1 MKRLSPGGRLPG
13 PSWGADAPPGTRTK
27 PWGAPGRKAE
37 KVLLPFSGPKRC
49 SHTLAL
55 LASRPQH
62 PSPLSALS
70 PKPRYSPHAP
80 VSHPKSGCSTSHLSL
95 PTFLALPVTLGARA
109 PGPRPF
115 PCQERF
121 SPSPGC
127 SPTTTRAVCSSPS
140 SDHFSTPHP
149 LALSRHGMPAAPTKF
164 SPPLCLLSS
173 PPCKHQVP
181 GVPLPTPCPLS
192 EVGGRLPKLDTFSHP
207 PQEISILPELPLTHA
222 RRNLASPQH
231 RSTSRDGGDA
241 SGESCTGSGS
251 SAKAEGW
258 HLLVQSPSDLRDQ
271 PGEGPGCAAH
281 CLQQSNFGDHG
292 VWGYFL
298 MPLRLPV
305 LGTPLVRT
313 HFWFTL

>member
-70 PKPRYSPHAP
+70 PKPCYSPHAP

-127 SPTTTRAVCSSPS
+127 SPTLTQAVCSSPS

-149 LALSRHGMPAAPTKF
+149 LALSRHGMPAAPIKF
-164 SPPLCLLSS
+164 PPPFCLYARHPASTES
-173 PPCKHQVP
+173 W
-181 GVPLPTPCPLS
+181 GSPCPPPARSWRLEEGSQSWTLS
-192 EVGGRLPKLDTFSHP
+192 L
-207 PQEISILPELPLTHA
+207 I
-222 RRNLASPQH
+222 
-231 RSTSRDGGDA
+231 
-241 SGESCTGSGS
+241 
-251 SAKAEGW
+251 
-258 HLLVQSPSDLRDQ
+258 HLWRSPSCQ
-271 PGEGPGCAAH
+271 S
-281 CLQQSNFGDHG
+281 CL
-292 VWGYFL
+292 
-298 MPLRLPV
+298 
-305 LGTPLVRT
+305 
-313 HFWFTL
+313 

>member
-27 PWGAPGRKAE
+27 LWGAPGRKAE
-37 KVLLPFSGPKRC
+37 KVLLPFSGPTRC

-127 SPTTTRAVCSSPS
+127 SSTTTRAVCSSPS
-140 SDHFSTPHP
+140 SDHFC
-149 LALSRHGMPAAPTKF
+149 APQRP
-164 SPPLCLLSS
+164 PPLQARDASS
-173 PPCKHQVP
+173 SYQISSSSLPFKLATLQAPSPGGPPAH
-181 GVPLPTPCPLS
+181 PLPTLRGWRKAPKAGRFLS
-192 EVGGRLPKLDTFSHP
+192 STSGDLHPARAAFDPRQEKSGKPSAPQHQQGRWRCRLGRAA
-207 PQEISILPELPLTHA
+207 QAQGAA
-222 RRNLASPQH
+222 RRQK
-231 RSTSRDGGDA
+231 GGI
-241 SGESCTGSGS
+241 CWC
-251 SAKAEGW
+251 KA
-258 HLLVQSPSDLRDQ
+258 
-271 PGEGPGCAAH
+271 
-281 CLQQSNFGDHG
+281 LQI
-292 VWGYFL
+292 
-298 MPLRLPV
+298 
-305 LGTPLVRT
+305 
-313 HFWFTL
+313 